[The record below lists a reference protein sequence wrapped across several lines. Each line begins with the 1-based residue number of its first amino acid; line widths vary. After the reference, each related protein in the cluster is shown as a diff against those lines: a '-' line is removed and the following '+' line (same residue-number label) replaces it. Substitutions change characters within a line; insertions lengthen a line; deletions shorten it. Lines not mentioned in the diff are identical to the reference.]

1 MTRPMIRIHN
11 LETNEVLDREMN
23 DDEFAQ
29 YEIDQAIEAELR
41 LAELE
46 AQAAKEAAQ
55 QKLAVLGLTPDDL
68 RALGL

>member
-1 MTRPMIRIHN
+1 MIRIHN